1 MSDSGL
7 FQRTFPDGIVDGE
20 ELGDRFRAAMHKNSG
35 NPVDEEAAARLM
47 KEIGE
52 KDSLMYDF
60 IPVSY
65 THLDVYKRQADKGV
79 DLSFPYKIL
88 ISEVILLYNFY
99 ITSI

>member
-47 KEIGE
+47 KGDRG
-52 KDSLMYDF
+52 DS
-60 IPVSY
+60 P
-65 THLDVYKRQADKGV
+65 DV
-79 DLSFPYKIL
+79 
-88 ISEVILLYNFY
+88 
-99 ITSI
+99 